1 MYGYN
6 LQSKMTQPF
15 ILHMIATKMLWKMRY
30 KSKYFSDCHLINK
43 DSLYLMRLF
52 SGKMTMFYR
61 VKKNMSVA
69 TVYRKILTPE
79 TRRTVIDIP
88 EEFRGRSVEIIVLPV
103 VENHES
109 KQTPDA
115 SKDALLRFTKAQIDE
130 WVKSPEL
137 QALSGVLKNA
147 GLPDDIDMKKI
158 RAMRTAEKYG
168 A

>member
-1 MYGYN
+1 
-6 LQSKMTQPF
+6 
-15 ILHMIATKMLWKMRY
+15 
-30 KSKYFSDCHLINK
+30 
-43 DSLYLMRLF
+43 
-52 SGKMTMFYR
+52 
-61 VKKNMSVA
+61 MSVA

-79 TRRTVIDIP
+79 THQAVIDIP

-109 KQTPDA
+109 EQTPDV
-115 SKDALLRFTKAQIDE
+115 STHALLRFTKAQINE
-130 WVKSPEL
+130 WAKSPEI

-147 GLPDDIDMKKI
+147 GLPEDIDMKKI

>member
-1 MYGYN
+1 
-6 LQSKMTQPF
+6 
-15 ILHMIATKMLWKMRY
+15 
-30 KSKYFSDCHLINK
+30 
-43 DSLYLMRLF
+43 
-52 SGKMTMFYR
+52 
-61 VKKNMSVA
+61 MSVA
-69 TVYRKILTPE
+69 TVYRKILAPE
-79 TRRTVIDIP
+79 TRRAVIDIP

-109 KQTPDA
+109 EQKPDA

>member
-1 MYGYN
+1 
-6 LQSKMTQPF
+6 
-15 ILHMIATKMLWKMRY
+15 
-30 KSKYFSDCHLINK
+30 
-43 DSLYLMRLF
+43 MRLF
-52 SGKMTMFYR
+52 SAKMTMFYR
-61 VKKNMSVA
+61 VKNMSVA

-109 KQTPDA
+109 EQTPDA
-115 SKDALLRFTKAQIDE
+115 SKAALLRFTKAQIDE
-130 WVKSPEL
+130 WAKSPEI
-137 QALSGVLKNA
+137 QALSGALKNA